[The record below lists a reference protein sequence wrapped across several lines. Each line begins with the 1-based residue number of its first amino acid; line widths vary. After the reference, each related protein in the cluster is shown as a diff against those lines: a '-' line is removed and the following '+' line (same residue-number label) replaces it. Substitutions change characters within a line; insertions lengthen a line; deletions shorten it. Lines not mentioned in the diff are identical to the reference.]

1 MKPIIFNADYLL
13 DPNLMKFDKPVEI
26 HVSRFSKTEYSLQKL
41 FKIYNIYDPYY
52 KIKFQNKNAYKV
64 LLLSNEPEC
73 SINKESIKDIIA
85 YHKEY
90 DLILCTDSEILKNCD
105 NSVLFPYGGTWLNK
119 VEMQHSDSLGVYEE
133 GIENSFLNKKF
144 KASFLTTSHLGMIG
158 YDMRK
163 IIWNNRDKIKIPTV
177 FWSSC
182 RFPTNNRTFSNT
194 LHDGLIPNDLK
205 DNLFYSQFCI
215 VTENCIQSNYFSEK
229 IIDCLLTK
237 TIPIYFGCPNI
248 SDYFDTR
255 GILIFNDFD
264 EFLNIINNL
273 TESTYENMKEYVEL
287 NFNMAK
293 EYGKSFTK
301 RVENVIQNNINPKNI
316 KNDILFS
323 IGILT
328 VPQRKHYLNRILNK
342 INSIIPKEHKNSIE
356 IIVNN
361 DNMVKTVGQKRNE
374 VLHTVK
380 GKYVAFID
388 DDDMISDDYFE
399 LIIPELEKDV
409 DAVGWYGMYYVN
421 NFPTMQF
428 SHANKNNGHFKQNGV
443 QYRPVNHLNPV
454 KTHIA
459 KQIGFPEKN
468 FAEDADYCNRLLD
481 SGLIKSES
489 NIDKILYHYLWNP
502 KETLTQ
508 K

>member
-177 FWSSC
+177 FWSSR

-273 TESTYENMKEYVEL
+273 TESTYENMKEYIEL

-301 RVENVIQNNINPKNI
+301 RVENVIQNNINPK
-316 KNDILFS
+316 
-323 IGILT
+323 
-328 VPQRKHYLNRILNK
+328 
-342 INSIIPKEHKNSIE
+342 
-356 IIVNN
+356 
-361 DNMVKTVGQKRNE
+361 
-374 VLHTVK
+374 
-380 GKYVAFID
+380 
-388 DDDMISDDYFE
+388 
-399 LIIPELEKDV
+399 
-409 DAVGWYGMYYVN
+409 
-421 NFPTMQF
+421 
-428 SHANKNNGHFKQNGV
+428 
-443 QYRPVNHLNPV
+443 
-454 KTHIA
+454 
-459 KQIGFPEKN
+459 
-468 FAEDADYCNRLLD
+468 
-481 SGLIKSES
+481 
-489 NIDKILYHYLWNP
+489 
-502 KETLTQ
+502 ETLTQ